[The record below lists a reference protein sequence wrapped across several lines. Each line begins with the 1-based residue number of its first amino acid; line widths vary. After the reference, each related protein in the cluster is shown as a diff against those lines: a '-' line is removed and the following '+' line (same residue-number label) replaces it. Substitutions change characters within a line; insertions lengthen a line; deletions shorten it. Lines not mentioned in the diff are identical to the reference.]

1 MTNKNL
7 FEIIVLNIVFILVW
21 DFIIFCAC
29 KLLNENH
36 FDYKKYMY
44 EIKYWEDNGNWYSE
58 KLKIKSWKDNLPQYI
73 SKAGF
78 SKKNLNSL
86 SLDYINWFI
95 LETCRAEWAHRN
107 CLWIT
112 VLLVFINK
120 FLTGMIFSFI
130 VLMVN
135 LPYVWIQRYN
145 RIRLIKVRDKILSR
159 SKAKLGDEKI
169 VNLVGTLEVVD
180 S

>member
-1 MTNKNL
+1 M
-7 FEIIVLNIVFILVW
+7 
-21 DFIIFCAC
+21 
-29 KLLNENH
+29 
-36 FDYKKYMY
+36 
-44 EIKYWEDNGNWYSE
+44 
-58 KLKIKSWKDNLPQYI
+58 
-73 SKAGF
+73 
-78 SKKNLNSL
+78 
-86 SLDYINWFI
+86 SLDYINRFI

-145 RIRLIKVRDKILSR
+145 RIRLIKVRDKILNR

-180 S
+180 Y